1 VSGNVD
7 SNTVSSYTLTYN
19 VIDTSGNTAVAIT
32 RTANVVD
39 TLGIDSVEDN
49 YLKIYPIPTLNFLRV
64 KQNTIIKNVQLYN
77 IIGQII
83 YKTITN
89 NKEIRINTSELKSG
103 VYLVRISGGK

>member
-7 SNTVSSYTLTYN
+7 SNTVGSYTLTYN

-49 YLKIYPIPTLNFLRV
+49 YLKTHPIPTLNFLRV
-64 KQNTIIKNVQLYN
+64 KQK
-77 IIGQII
+77 
-83 YKTITN
+83 
-89 NKEIRINTSELKSG
+89 
-103 VYLVRISGGK
+103 